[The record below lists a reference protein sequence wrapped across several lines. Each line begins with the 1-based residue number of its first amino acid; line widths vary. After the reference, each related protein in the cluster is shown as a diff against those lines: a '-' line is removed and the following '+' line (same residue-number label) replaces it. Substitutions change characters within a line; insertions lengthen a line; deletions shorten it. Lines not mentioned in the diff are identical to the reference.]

1 VLAGRVE
8 LQQVVIN
15 LMMNGMQAMEPVTD
29 RPRRLVVRSFAQAE
43 EVLVSVQDSGI
54 GIDPENMGRLFNAFF
69 TTRANGM
76 GMGLSIGRSIIE
88 SYGGRI
94 WASSNDGA
102 GTTFQFALPVRA
114 RGAA

>member
-1 VLAGRVE
+1 
-8 LQQVVIN
+8 
-15 LMMNGMQAMEPVTD
+15 MQD
-29 RPRRLVVRSFAQAE
+29 L
-43 EVLVSVQDSGI
+43 DI
-54 GIDPENMGRLFNAFF
+54 GIDPENIRRLFNAFF

-94 WASSNDGA
+94 WATSNDGA
-102 GTTFQFALPVRA
+102 GTTFQFALPGRA

>member
-1 VLAGRVE
+1 
-8 LQQVVIN
+8 
-15 LMMNGMQAMEPVTD
+15 
-29 RPRRLVVRSFAQAE
+29 
-43 EVLVSVQDSGI
+43 
-54 GIDPENMGRLFNAFF
+54 MGRLFNAFF

-94 WASSNDGA
+94 WATSNDGA
-102 GTTFQFALPVRA
+102 GTTFQFALPGRA